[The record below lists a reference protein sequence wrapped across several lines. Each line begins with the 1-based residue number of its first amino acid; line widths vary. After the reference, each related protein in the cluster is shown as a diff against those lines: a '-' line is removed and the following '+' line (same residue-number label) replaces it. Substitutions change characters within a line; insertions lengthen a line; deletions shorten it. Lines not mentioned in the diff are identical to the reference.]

1 MSSWRDHILK
11 EFTPKIAQLTIVAD
25 PDELLL
31 EEQILASIR
40 HQSYE
45 VIPFED
51 HIAFRYDYESR
62 FRSRWDKH
70 QDTELFP
77 VLRFSGHDFTS
88 LPYDLIKVS
97 RRLSF
102 NLGDIFP
109 KLSYPILAAL
119 DRSDWDALYNARA
132 QELTRQ
138 LGENATKD
146 FVLRHVFEIAPDL
159 IERPLD
165 LLRVLLRRHYTGR
178 LIPRILDERLIQV
191 LRQRKIFDDW
201 PLESLVWDRET
212 FFKFLQE
219 RWPIFL
225 DTIVANSEAD
235 VLDHPKSYALSV
247 DGPATLPFDHHDMR
261 IYVNNLFLEGLL
273 SSVPHEATDL
283 LSRTWVNI
291 GVKPD
296 SSEEKSRRLAAF
308 VDTVQSSIPAE
319 DARHGEWFHFA
330 RAWAKLI
337 FLMSEANGNTS
348 STNALRIEAL
358 RSQVDKAFASWLS
371 RRYAGLINLPP
382 VPPVMLHHVARYLHH
397 QLFATGNSVA
407 LLLIDGLSL
416 DQWLIVRDA
425 LTSHQSNLNF
435 HDSTVFAWIP
445 SITSISR
452 QAAFAGKPPIFFP
465 NSLYSTAREPA
476 LWMQFWA
483 DHGLSADEVV
493 YAKGL
498 GEGDLNHLEELL
510 SHPKARV
517 AGLVIDKID
526 KIMHG
531 MELGT
536 LGMHNQVRQWA
547 QMPYLAT
554 LLDILLNRGFRVY
567 LTSDHGNVEAK
578 GYGRPGEGAV
588 ADLRA
593 QRVRIYP
600 DSILRS
606 KVSERFPEAVVWP
619 PIGLPETCLALIAPA
634 RLAFIREGK
643 RKVSHGGNSV
653 EEIIVPFI
661 EIGRIEA

>member
-1 MSSWRDHILK
+1 MSSWRDQILQ

-25 PDELLL
+25 PDGLLL

-40 HQSYE
+40 QQSYE
-45 VIPFED
+45 LIPFED

-62 FRSRWDKH
+62 FRSRWDQN

-77 VLRFSGHDFTS
+77 VLRFSGNDFSS
-88 LPYDLIKVS
+88 LPYDLLDAS

-102 NLGDIFP
+102 NLGEIFP
-109 KLSYPILAAL
+109 KLSYPIVAAL
-119 DRSDWDALYNARA
+119 DRSDWDALYTARA
-132 QELTRQ
+132 QGLTRQ

-159 IERPLD
+159 IEQPLD

-178 LIPRILDERLIQV
+178 LTPRILDERIIHV

-201 PLESLVWDRET
+201 PLESLVWDRAM
-212 FFKFLQE
+212 FFRFLQE

-225 DTIVANSEAD
+225 DKIAPNSETN
-235 VLDHPKSYALSV
+235 PKSYGLSIG
-247 DGPATLPFDHHDMR
+247 GPADLPFDHHDMR
-261 IYVNNLFLEGLL
+261 IYVDNLFLEGLL
-273 SSVPHEATDL
+273 SPVRHEATDL
-283 LSRTWVNI
+283 LSKTWANI
-291 GVKPD
+291 GVQPD
-296 SSEEKSRRLAAF
+296 SSEDKSRRLTAF
-308 VDTVQSSIPAE
+308 IGTVQSSIPAE

-337 FLMSEANGNTS
+337 FLMTEANGNLS
-348 STNALRIEAL
+348 SMIALRIDAL
-358 RSQVDKAFASWLS
+358 RSQVDMAFASWLS
-371 RRYAGLINLPP
+371 RRYVGLINLPP
-382 VPPVMLHHVARYLHH
+382 IPPVMLHHVARYLQH
-397 QLFATGNSVA
+397 QLSARSNSKVA
-407 LLLIDGLSL
+407 LLLTDGLSL

-425 LTSHQSNLNF
+425 LTSRQSNLKF
-435 HDSTVFAWIP
+435 HESTVFAWIP

-465 NSLYSTAREPA
+465 NSIYSTAREPT
-476 LWMQFWA
+476 LWTQFWA
-483 DHGLSADEVV
+483 DQGLSANEVV

-498 GEGDLNHLEELL
+498 GEGDLSNVEELL
-510 SHPKARV
+510 SHPKTRV

-547 QMPYLAT
+547 EMPYFAE

-619 PIGLPETCLALIAPA
+619 PIGLPENCLPLIAPA

-643 RKVSHGGNSV
+643 RNVSHGGNSV
-653 EEIIVPFI
+653 EEIIVPFVEI
-661 EIGRIEA
+661 ERIGE

>member
-1 MSSWRDHILK
+1 MSSWRDQILQ
-11 EFTPKIAQLTIVAD
+11 EFTPKIARLTIVAD
-25 PDELLL
+25 PDGLLL

-40 HQSYE
+40 QQTYE
-45 VIPFED
+45 LIPFED

-62 FRSRWDKH
+62 FRSRWDQN

-77 VLRFSGHDFTS
+77 VLRFSGNDFSS
-88 LPYDLIKVS
+88 LPYDLLEAS

-109 KLSYPILAAL
+109 KLSYPIVAAL

-132 QELTRQ
+132 QGLTRQ

-159 IERPLD
+159 IEQPLD

-178 LIPRILDERLIQV
+178 FIPRILDERIIHV

-201 PLESLVWDRET
+201 PLESLVWDRAT
-212 FFKFLQE
+212 FFRFLQE

-225 DTIVANSEAD
+225 DSIAPNSETNQ
-235 VLDHPKSYALSV
+235 KSYGLSIG
-247 DGPATLPFDHHDMR
+247 GPADLPFDHHDMR
-261 IYVNNLFLEGLL
+261 IYVDNLFLEGLL
-273 SSVPHEATDL
+273 SPVRHEATDL
-283 LSRTWVNI
+283 LSKTWVNI
-291 GVKPD
+291 GVQPE
-296 SSEEKSRRLAAF
+296 SSEDKSRRLTAF
-308 VDTVQSSIPAE
+308 LETVQSSIPAE

-337 FLMSEANGNTS
+337 FLMTEANGNLS
-348 STNALRIEAL
+348 STNALRIDAL
-358 RSQVDKAFASWLS
+358 RSQVDMAFASWLS

-382 VPPVMLHHVARYLHH
+382 IPPVMLHHVARYLQH
-397 QLFATGNSVA
+397 QLSAKSNSKVA

-425 LTSHQSNLNF
+425 LTSRQANLKF
-435 HDSTVFAWIP
+435 HESSVFAWIP

-465 NSLYSTAREPA
+465 NSIYSTAREPT

-483 DHGLSADEVV
+483 DQGLLANEVV

-498 GEGDLNHLEELL
+498 GEGDLSNLEELL
-510 SHPKARV
+510 SHPKTRV

-547 QMPYLAT
+547 QMPYLVE
-554 LLDILLNRGFRVY
+554 LLDMLLNRGFRVY

-578 GYGRPGEGAV
+578 GCGRPGEGAV

-606 KVSERFPEAVVWP
+606 QVSERFPEAVEWP
-619 PIGLPETCLALIAPA
+619 PIGLPENCLPLIAPA

-643 RKVSHGGNSV
+643 RNVSHGGNSV
-653 EEIIVPFI
+653 EEIIVPFVEI
-661 EIGRIEA
+661 ERIEA

>member
-1 MSSWRDHILK
+1 MSSWRDQILQ
-11 EFTPKIAQLTIVAD
+11 EFTPKIARLTIVAD
-25 PDELLL
+25 PDGLLL

-40 HQSYE
+40 QQSYE
-45 VIPFED
+45 LIPFED

-62 FRSRWDKH
+62 FRSRWDQN

-77 VLRFSGHDFTS
+77 LLRFSGNDFTS
-88 LPYDLIKVS
+88 LPYDLLEAG

-119 DRSDWDALYNARA
+119 DRNDWDPLYNARA
-132 QELTRQ
+132 QGLTRQ

-159 IERPLD
+159 IEKPLD

-178 LIPRILDERLIQV
+178 LIPRILDERIIHV

-201 PLESLVWDRET
+201 PLESLVWDRAT
-212 FFKFLQE
+212 FFRFLQE

-225 DTIVANSEAD
+225 DSIVPNSETTA
-235 VLDHPKSYALSV
+235 KSYGLSIG
-247 DGPATLPFDHHDMR
+247 GPANLPFDHHDMR
-261 IYVNNLFLEGLL
+261 IYVDNLFLEGLL
-273 SSVPHEATDL
+273 SPVRHEATDL
-283 LSRTWVNI
+283 LSKTWANI
-291 GVKPD
+291 GVEPD
-296 SSEEKSRRLAAF
+296 SIEDKSRRLTAF
-308 VDTVQSSIPAE
+308 IETVQSSIPAE

-330 RAWAKLI
+330 GAWAKLI
-337 FLMSEANGNTS
+337 FLMTEANGNMS
-348 STNALRIEAL
+348 STNARTIEAL

-382 VPPVMLHHVARYLHH
+382 VPPVMLHHVARYLKH
-397 QLFATGNSVA
+397 QLSAKSNSKVA
-407 LLLIDGLSL
+407 LLLIDGLSF

-425 LTSHQSNLNF
+425 LTSRQSNLRF
-435 HDSTVFAWIP
+435 HESTVFAWIP

-465 NSLYSTAREPA
+465 NSIYSTAKEPT
-476 LWMQFWA
+476 LWTQFWA
-483 DHGLSADEVV
+483 DQGLSAIEVV

-498 GEGDLNHLEELL
+498 GEGDLRNFEELL
-510 SHPKARV
+510 SHPKIRV

-547 QMPYLAT
+547 QMPYLVE
-554 LLDILLNRGFRVY
+554 LLDIILNRGFRVY

-600 DSILRS
+600 DNILRS
-606 KVSERFPEAVVWP
+606 QVSERFPEAVVWP
-619 PIGLPETCLALIAPA
+619 PIGLPENCLPLIAPA

-643 RKVSHGGNSV
+643 RNVSHGGNSV
-653 EEIIVPFI
+653 EEIIVPFVEI
-661 EIGRIEA
+661 ERIEE

>member
-1 MSSWRDHILK
+1 MSSWRDQILQ
-11 EFTPKIAQLTIVAD
+11 EFTPKSARLTIVAD
-25 PDELLL
+25 PDGLLL

-40 HQSYE
+40 QQSYE
-45 VIPFED
+45 LIPFED

-62 FRSRWDKH
+62 FRSRWDQN

-77 VLRFSGHDFTS
+77 VLRFSGNDFSS
-88 LPYDLIKVS
+88 LPYDLLEAS

-109 KLSYPILAAL
+109 KLSYPLVAAL

-132 QELTRQ
+132 QGLTRQ

-159 IERPLD
+159 IEQPLD

-178 LIPRILDERLIQV
+178 LIPRILDERIIHV

-201 PLESLVWDRET
+201 PLESLVWDRAT
-212 FFKFLQE
+212 FFRFLQE

-225 DTIVANSEAD
+225 DSIAPNSETN
-235 VLDHPKSYALSV
+235 PKSYGLSIG
-247 DGPATLPFDHHDMR
+247 GPADLPFDHHDMR
-261 IYVNNLFLEGLL
+261 IYVDNLFLEGLL
-273 SSVPHEATDL
+273 SPVRHEATNL
-283 LSRTWVNI
+283 LSKTWANI
-291 GVKPD
+291 GVQPD
-296 SSEEKSRRLAAF
+296 SSEEKSRRFTAF
-308 VDTVQSSIPAE
+308 LETVQSSIPGE

-330 RAWAKLI
+330 RAWAELI
-337 FLMSEANGNTS
+337 FLTSEVNGNMS
-348 STNALRIEAL
+348 SANALRIESL

-382 VPPVMLHHVARYLHH
+382 VPPVMLHHVARYLQH
-397 QLFATGNSVA
+397 QLSVNSNSKVA

-425 LTSHQSNLNF
+425 LASRKSKLNF
-435 HDSTVFAWIP
+435 HESTVFAWIP

-465 NSLYSTAREPA
+465 NSIYSTAREPT

-483 DHGLSADEVV
+483 DQGLSANEVV

-498 GEGDLNHLEELL
+498 GEGDLSNLEELL
-510 SHPKARV
+510 SHPKTRV

-547 QMPYLAT
+547 QMPYLVE
-554 LLDILLNRGFRVY
+554 LLDMLLNRGFRVY

-578 GYGRPGEGAV
+578 GWGRPGEGAV

-606 KVSERFPEAVVWP
+606 QVSERFPEAVEWP
-619 PIGLPETCLALIAPA
+619 PIGLPENCLPLIAPA

-643 RKVSHGGNSV
+643 RNVSHGGNSV
-653 EEIIVPFI
+653 EEIIVPFVEI
-661 EIGRIEA
+661 ERIEA